1 MEKVTKATKRNS
13 FKDDS
18 IAWCSVLT
26 GRRTMIDVWY
36 VYSVYGMSMYSIYI
50 YILVYVYVCVVILGN
65 VEWSKNPQAKIC
77 FKNPIFYLLQDD
89 YMRVCM
95 CV

>member
-18 IAWCSVLT
+18 IAWRSVLT

-50 YILVYVYVCVVILGN
+50 YTRICICVCGHPGEYGMVKESSSENMFQKSHILSTSG
-65 VEWSKNPQAKIC
+65 
-77 FKNPIFYLLQDD
+77 
-89 YMRVCM
+89 
-95 CV
+95 